1 MEEGLIYTDSRPR
14 AKSTGHAFGFEGNL
28 GMALIVA
35 AMVSVFILTV
45 LFNANNPLPIPAKF
59 LVAALPT
66 LLVGV
71 YLLLFRH
78 KRPPRYD
85 LDLLTTA
92 VNGRSFQVARR
103 QPLHPIRCAH
113 D

>member
-1 MEEGLIYTDSRPR
+1 
-14 AKSTGHAFGFEGNL
+14 
-28 GMALIVA
+28 
-35 AMVSVFILTV
+35 MVSVFVLTM

-59 LVAALPT
+59 LVAGSPT
-66 LLVGV
+66 LLVGA

-85 LDLLTTA
+85 LDLLTTL
-92 VNGRSFQVARR
+92 VNGKSFQAARR
-103 QPLHPIRCAH
+103 QPLHPVRCAH

>member
-28 GMALIVA
+28 GMALIA
-35 AMVSVFILTV
+35 AALLSIFILTM
-45 LFNANNPLPIPAKF
+45 LFHANNPLSIPAKF

-66 LLVGV
+66 LLVGA

-85 LDLLTTA
+85 LDLLTTL
-92 VNGRSFQVARR
+92 VNGKSFQAARH
-103 QPLHPIRCAH
+103 QPFHPIRCAH